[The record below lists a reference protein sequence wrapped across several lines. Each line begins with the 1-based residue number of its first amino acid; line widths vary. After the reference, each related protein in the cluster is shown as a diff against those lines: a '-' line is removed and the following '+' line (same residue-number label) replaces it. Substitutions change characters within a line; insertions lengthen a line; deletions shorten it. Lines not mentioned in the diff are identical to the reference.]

1 MSRTRTEEVNATGAI
16 LTVRVRGGDAV
27 RIHYDDGR
35 ESRLE
40 QVQLDAPQIR
50 MVELFQDWL
59 SEGWAQ
65 PSRRKITRRRELETL
80 GMLLFARMFP
90 GSLAGDLDAARAA
103 AGGETPARVELTFDE
118 GAEQLAALPWEYL
131 FRPKNGSSGYFLA
144 TDPRLALSRYVPL
157 NRGIK
162 PLDSGDGPLRI
173 LATAARPRDLKPV
186 REAPTLGALHSL
198 ARTAEIEVHVLDHPT
213 PDRLLAELESVRPHV
228 LHVLAHGEHSDLGG
242 RIALESD
249 EGGGS
254 FWVADHAFAALLED
268 AGPLPHIVLLHAC
281 EGGTVGFSSTL
292 AGFAPTLT
300 NAGVQAV
307 IAMQYPL
314 TNRAA
319 SAFAVAFYAQLAE
332 KRSIEAAVQRA
343 RLRMTDGPAGYNT
356 GEFGIPVLYLR
367 SKESTPVLV
376 G

>member
-1 MSRTRTEEVNATGAI
+1 MGWTGTADVNARGAI

-27 RIHYDDGR
+27 RIQYDDGR
-35 ESRLE
+35 ESQLE
-40 QVQLDAPQIR
+40 QVRLDAPQIR

-59 SEGWAQ
+59 SEGWAK

-90 GSLAGDLDAARAA
+90 GSLSADLDAARAA
-103 AGGETPARVELTFDE
+103 AVAEAPARVELTFDD
-118 GAEQLAALPWEYL
+118 GAERLAALPWEYL
-131 FRPKNGSSGYFLA
+131 YRPGNGSGGYFLA
-144 TDPRLALSRYVPL
+144 TDARLALSRYIPL
-157 NRGIK
+157 NRAIK
-162 PLDSGDGPLRI
+162 PLDPADGPLRI

-186 REAPTLGALHSL
+186 REAPTLDALQSL
-198 ARTAEIEVHVLDHPT
+198 ARTAEVEVHVLDHPT
-213 PDRLLAELESVRPHV
+213 PDRLLAQLASVRPHV
-228 LHVLAHGEHSDLGG
+228 LHVLAHGEQSDVGG

-249 EGGGS
+249 GGDS
-254 FWVADHAFAALLED
+254 FWLADHAFAALLED

-281 EGGTVGFSSTL
+281 EGGAVGFSSTL
-292 AGFAPTLT
+292 AGFAPTVT
-300 NAGVQAV
+300 HAGVQAV

-319 SAFAVAFYAQLAE
+319 SAFAVAFYAQLADA
-332 KRSIEAAVQRA
+332 RSIEAAVQRA
-343 RLRMTDGPAGYNT
+343 RLRMTDGPAGYDT

-376 G
+376 R